1 MPDPAGVLAPLL
13 LAGVLLLS
21 GWAKWR
27 EPAATGSAIVLL
39 RLPRWVQAPWVSRA
53 LPIGEALLAVAIL
66 APWSPLVRAAAM
78 AAVVLF
84 VVYAVIVARA
94 LTFDPRPSCG
104 CFGRIGDQRIVPK
117 TLVRNL
123 FLVGAAGVF
132 AWFAGAGHTVWSTM
146 AALDGTGWAWLAGAV
161 LVTVTVVLIA
171 PRSPAAPAPAP
182 ALAPLPPG
190 PTSAAPSPIDA
201 EADPEEY
208 LRRPI
213 PDAVLHDP
221 DGTAYT
227 LAEMAQ
233 QRPQLLVFV
242 NCYCGSTH
250 AALRLAQERAPRL
263 PQVDV
268 RPVFSGV
275 PVMPGEPDLSTDHS
289 WLDPKGVTWRTF
301 GLVQSPSGVLL
312 GADGLLAGGPVGGN
326 AELAEFLDDIEAA
339 LATIPP
345 ALASASDAQE

>member
-1 MPDPAGVLAPLL
+1 MPDPAGVLAPLV

-27 EPAATGSAIVLL
+27 EPAATASAIVLL

-53 LPIGEALLAVAIL
+53 LPIGEVVFAVAIL
-66 APWSPLVRAAAM
+66 APWRPVVQVAAVAAM
-78 AAVVLF
+78 ALF
-84 VVYAVIVARA
+84 FAYAVIVARA

-123 FLVGAAGVF
+123 FFLGAAAVF
-132 AWFAGAGHTVWSTM
+132 AWFAGAGHTVWSTL
-146 AALDGTGWAWLAGAV
+146 AALDATGWAWVTGAL
-161 LVTVTVVLIA
+161 LVTVTVVLIG
-171 PRSPAAPAPAP
+171 PVSPAANASLPP
-182 ALAPLPPG
+182 PLP
-190 PTSAAPSPIDA
+190 SSPEPPATPAVD
-201 EADPEEY
+201 EAGDPEDY
-208 LRRPI
+208 IRRPI

-227 LAEMAQ
+227 LTEMAQ

-250 AALRLAQERAPRL
+250 AALRLAQERAARL
-263 PQVDV
+263 PEVDI

-275 PVMPGEPDLSTDHS
+275 PVMPGDPDVSTDHS
-289 WLDPKGVTWRTF
+289 WLDPKGVTWRAL
-301 GLVQSPSGVLL
+301 GLVASPSGVLL

-326 AELAEFLDDIEAA
+326 ADLEGFFDEIEAA
-339 LATIPP
+339 LADFP
-345 ALASASDAQE
+345 LAPTTASDAHA